1 MDEPYM
7 FSKPTVVARGFG
19 DAGDEFVYG
28 RKALMDDIREVS
40 ENRAQN
46 VTMNFYVQVDGA
58 EDPESWGRGF
68 IRGVRMQA
76 RTV

>member
-1 MDEPYM
+1 M
-7 FSKPTVVARGFG
+7 
-19 DAGDEFVYG
+19 YG
-28 RKALMDDIREVS
+28 KKALMDDIREVS
-40 ENRAQN
+40 EDRAQN